1 MNVFKEITAVLGWLS
16 GSLAGI
22 AALFFSF
29 GYLIKRAH
37 LNLLGIS
44 ALFSFTEEQYM
55 QEGARFVAEMADL
68 LARIALPLLMLAILL
83 LAAGFLIWHTRVRRL
98 LEPARARAT
107 EFIACRQM
115 ACRAACYG
123 ILLVALLFLID
134 REISLFGPPLAVSD
148 LLFAPAAA
156 PGGEGG
162 RIREW
167 LLTGDQSSLDNLYFN
182 LTLSVIK
189 AGLLLLLVWRLA
201 APWRFRLLLTAPFA
215 LAFLLSVLLLPMSY
229 GVLKRPARFP
239 VIAADSDSKMLATV
253 RGELFLLDKTTDEF
267 VLWEAATRRVL
278 WVPRDQVRSA
288 QIGQARFLFAS
299 QRSMP

>member
-22 AALFFSF
+22 AAVFFAC

-68 LARIALPLLMLAILL
+68 LARIALPLLMLAIMVV
-83 LAAGFLIWHTRVRRL
+83 AAGFLLLRTGLRRRL
-98 LEPARARAT
+98 DPVKERLTR
-107 EFIACRQM
+107 FIECRGPE
-115 ACRAACYG
+115 CRSAGYG
-123 ILLVALLFLID
+123 LLLVLLVLLID
-134 REISLFGPPLAVSD
+134 REISLFGAPLAVSD
-148 LLFAPAAA
+148 LLFAPSVAA
-156 PGGEGG
+156 GGDAG

-167 LLTGDQSSLDNLYFN
+167 LVAGDRTSLDNLYFN

-189 AGLLLLLVWRLA
+189 AGVLLLLAWRVVEQWRL
-201 APWRFRLLLTAPFA
+201 RILLTAPFA

-239 VIAADSDSKMLATV
+239 RITVDSESGMLASV
-253 RGELFLLDKTTDEF
+253 RGELYLLDKTGEEF

-278 WVPRDQVRSA
+278 WVPRDEVKSA
-288 QIGQARFLFAS
+288 EIGQARFLFGNGGKT
-299 QRSMP
+299 P